1 LGIRYPGIP
10 SGCPRISWRGF
21 AGRDDATGD
30 EFGKAVASSL
40 LKVFGK
46 LENTVEDSPKLR
58 KDYPLF
64 VLLDEE
70 SFYREME
77 KRGFR
82 KLEADVTLRGDSYSV
97 LWETPEGIRKL
108 TPREEEGELERFL
121 ISAGVEPSEED
132 PDRLVLG

>member
-1 LGIRYPGIP
+1 MKLF
-10 SGCPRISWRGF
+10 RIELRSYEDRFQIWF